1 MYRGISRL
9 TSAPPV
15 LSREDLLP
23 RDHDETAVMD
33 VCTDGHRVLWKIPGK
48 IDRVKIKRFAVMDL
62 VGWNR
67 PASKRQR
74 QLMGKYLGWERYG
87 SNWRSLSHSRI
98 GITERGFGPSIV
110 DGVPVTKPTDF

>member
-1 MYRGISRL
+1 MALQVEEKVIRAPLDLVYRGISRL

-15 LSREDLLP
+15 LSREDLLL
-23 RDHDETAVMD
+23 RDHGETAVMD
-33 VCTDGHRVLWKIPGK
+33 VCTDGYRVLWKILGK

-74 QLMGKYLGWERYG
+74 QLMGK
-87 SNWRSLSHSRI
+87 
-98 GITERGFGPSIV
+98 
-110 DGVPVTKPTDF
+110 

>member
-23 RDHDETAVMD
+23 RDHGETAVMD

-48 IDRVKIKRFAVMDL
+48 IDRVKIKRFRSD
-62 VGWNR
+62 
-67 PASKRQR
+67 
-74 QLMGKYLGWERYG
+74 G
-87 SNWRSLSHSRI
+87 SRWLESTSQQTAETINGEVSWGGRDTGAI
-98 GITERGFGPSIV
+98 GEV
-110 DGVPVTKPTDF
+110 